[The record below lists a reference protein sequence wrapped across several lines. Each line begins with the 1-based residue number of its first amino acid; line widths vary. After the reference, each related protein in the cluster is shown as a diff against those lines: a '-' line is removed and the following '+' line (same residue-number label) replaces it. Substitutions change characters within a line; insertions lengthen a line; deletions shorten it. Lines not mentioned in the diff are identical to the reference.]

1 MKQLNAIEPAIE
13 KQKQIAQADV
23 TLELRL
29 DDRVEPVEALT
40 HVNVLG
46 VEIDLRLSQRRGND
60 TGCIAPAP
68 CLSRADNDFAKRV
81 RMFPP

>member
-1 MKQLNAIEPAIE
+1 MKQLDPVEPTIQ

-40 HVNVLG
+40 HVDVLG
-46 VEIDLRLSQRRGND
+46 VEIDLRLSQRRGE
-60 TGCIAPAP
+60 
-68 CLSRADNDFAKRV
+68 
-81 RMFPP
+81 